1 MRRLC
6 VGGVGDGEWHD
17 DHGDQRLTVA
27 QRPVLPWSPYQV
39 PVVPADV
46 PELLHSH
53 YRRVRLVLADRETD
67 ILLDMELQPAEAL
80 RLLLEGYRVPKPASR
95 PLAGSAR
102 SA

>member
-17 DHGDQRLTVA
+17 DHGDQRVAVA
-27 QRPVLPWSPYQV
+27 QAPILPKWPYSGS
-39 PVVPADV
+39 VVPSDV
-46 PELLHSH
+46 PEVVHSY
-53 YRRVRLVLADRETD
+53 YRRVRVVLADRETD
-67 ILLDMELQPAEAL
+67 ILLDMELAPAEAL

-95 PLAGSAR
+95 PRAGSAR